1 MFADFKARYA
11 ADKNIRALE
20 GEAGLWNAR
29 SVGRRDFLAGL
40 SALGAAALIPEAW
53 SAAQTG
59 AAAPARP
66 FRIDTHHHFSV
77 PGQVAE
83 LIARKTGQTP
93 LIEWTPQKSIEDMD
107 KGGVATAIV
116 SISEPSVWFGDDAAA
131 RKMARECN
139 DYGAKLVRDYP
150 GRFGFFATVPLPDVD
165 GSLREIEYALET
177 LKADGVCVMS
187 SYPGGKYLGE
197 PAFVPVM
204 DELNR
209 RKAVVYCH
217 PFRAACCQNLLSQG
231 SGLGG
236 ELVNDTTRAIT
247 SILYSGT
254 VVRCQDIRFIWSHGG
269 GTAPYITG
277 RLSGA
282 ARVLPKGLIYE
293 LQKFYYD
300 TAQAFNPYTLPSFK
314 KLVPSSH
321 ILFGTDFQFATG
333 SASVAQGLIDNGGFT
348 ASELRAIDRDN
359 ALELFPRLKR

>member
-1 MFADFKARYA
+1 MFADF
-11 ADKNIRALE
+11 IRTPN
-20 GEAGLWNAR
+20 AGGK
-29 SVGRRDFLAGL
+29 VPRRGFLAGL
-40 SALGAAALIPEAW
+40 AALGAAALIPEAW
-53 SAAQTG
+53 PAAQREAARTG
-59 AAAPARP
+59 QSPLGPRP

-131 RKMARECN
+131 RKLARECN
-139 DYGAKLVRDYP
+139 DYGAKLVRDFP

-165 GSLREIEYALET
+165 GTLSEMAYALDT
-177 LKADGVCVMS
+177 LQADGVCVMS
-187 SYPGGKYLGE
+187 SYAGKYLGD

-217 PFRAACCQNLLSQG
+217 PFRAPCCQNLLPQG

-236 ELVNDTTRAIT
+236 ELVNDTTRTIT
-247 SILYSGT
+247 SVLYSAT
-254 VVRCQDIRFIWSHGG
+254 VERCPDVRFIWSHGG
-269 GTAPYITG
+269 GTVPYITG

-282 ARVLPKGLIYE
+282 SRVLPKGLIYE

-300 TAQAFNPYTLPSFK
+300 TAQTANPYTLPSFK
-314 KLVPSSH
+314 KLVPASH
-321 ILFGTDFQFATG
+321 ILFGSDFPFFSG
-333 SASVAQGLIDNGGFT
+333 SAATAQGLIDNGGFT